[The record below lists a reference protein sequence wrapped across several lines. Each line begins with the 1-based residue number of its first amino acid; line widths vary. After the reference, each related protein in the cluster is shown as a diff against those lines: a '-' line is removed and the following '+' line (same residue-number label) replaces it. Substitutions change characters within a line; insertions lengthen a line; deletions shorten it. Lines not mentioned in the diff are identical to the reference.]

1 MNRIYLRIIAAMLA
15 SLMLLFA
22 VACSEPKAPVETTDE
37 VSDESTSEEET
48 TTEEVTTEMTTTQAV
63 VTTQTSHDVPKDL
76 DVDKEITVLHWS
88 DSVKPEFERN
98 EPSINGVE
106 NAIYKRNLKTVDYLG
121 LTKLSWVGIA
131 GNQDRTEAFTEH
143 VGNSYVSGD
152 RAYDLV
158 AAHSL
163 TAVRC
168 MLEGYLADLA
178 SIEGSYIDLEK
189 PWWPGGFAD
198 TVTIDGSLYLLT
210 GDISTNTIYGMK
222 AVFYNYDLWKEL
234 KPEDPYS
241 LVVDKKWTIEALMRI
256 SESVAGK
263 QADGT
268 ERFGFVAEG
277 SDLDALCLGAG
288 IRLVERD
295 PDDALSISEDIT
307 SKKLENLIGELAAFC
322 SSSVVSTVESDMQF
336 LDRNALFILADMN
349 KGSRKLSRGDRNVA
363 LPLPMYDEKQNGY
376 RTPVWDSMTLWGI
389 MGDVESKSW
398 ENATLTECTA
408 VIELLAYFGYVE
420 TTPQIAHSSLSYC
433 YCGHPA
439 NTQND
444 ACFEILR
451 EGIVLDLGNVLLGS
465 ASGNSLRAS
474 VASLIRRET
483 TEEDFSVALAM
494 YRANLK
500 ATVAKIRENAD

>member
-1 MNRIYLRIIAAMLA
+1 MMLA

-37 VSDESTSEEET
+37 VSDESTSGEET

-63 VTTQTSHDVPKDL
+63 VTTQTSPDVPKDL

-88 DSVKPEFERN
+88 DCLCPEFEQT

-106 NAIYKRNLKTVDYLG
+106 NAIYKRNVKTVDYLG
-121 LTKLSWVGIA
+121 LEKLSWVGIA
-131 GNQDRTEAFTEH
+131 GNQDQTEAFAEH
-143 VGNSYVSGD
+143 VGNSYGSGE
-152 RAYDLV
+152 RKYDLV

-198 TVTIDGSLYLLT
+198 TATIDGSLYLLT
-210 GDISTNTIYGMK
+210 GDISINTIYGMN
-222 AVFYNYDLWKEL
+222 ALYYNYEMRKEL
-234 KPEDPYS
+234 NLENPYP
-241 LVVDKKWTIEALMRI
+241 LVVDEKWTLEAFMRI
-256 SESVAGK
+256 SESAAGK
-263 QADGT
+263 QTNGT
-268 ERFGFVAEG
+268 ARFGFVAEG

-295 PDDALSISEDIT
+295 PDDALSISGDIT

-322 SSSVVSTVESDMQF
+322 SSATVSLSDAKMKFQEG
-336 LDRNALFILADMN
+336 NSLFVLAN
-349 KGSRKLSRGDRNVA
+349 LYTGGRKLLIFTSFRNVL
-363 LPLPMYDEKQNGY
+363 LPLPMYDEKQDGY

-420 TTPQIAHSSLSYC
+420 TILPIAHSSLNHWYD
-433 YCGHPA
+433 GHPA
-439 NTQND
+439 NKEND
-444 ACFEILR
+444 VCFEFLR

-474 VASLIRRET
+474 VASLIRREI
-483 TEEDFSVALAM
+483 TEENFSVALAM
-494 YRANLK
+494 YRTNLK